1 MADVRCCY
9 PSSGM
14 SELTIS
20 IIIPVAN
27 EAALIRAFLIQL
39 RDRAQGA
46 ELIVVD
52 GGSTDGTAALA
63 QELADQV
70 VTGVRGRAAHMNL
83 GARCSGSEVLW
94 FLHVDSEV
102 PPRCLDH
109 IRLSLS
115 DSRVSGGY
123 FHVRLPRRG
132 WIYRFQD
139 TYGFYVG
146 RLLRMRCGDHG
157 IFCRRDLFFSLG
169 GYPDVPLMED
179 AGFVRRLYRA
189 GCVPALS
196 PRILTSLRRIDQIGA
211 YRYTAACVLIVV
223 LYCFGIS
230 ETFLARL
237 YSRMV
242 PSREALSENP
252 KRLTRMEECK

>member
-1 MADVRCCY
+1 
-9 PSSGM
+9 M
-14 SELTIS
+14 SESTIS

-27 EAALIRAFLIQL
+27 EAALIRAFLLHL
-39 RDRAQGA
+39 RDRAPGA
-46 ELIVVD
+46 ELVVVD
-52 GGSTDGTAALA
+52 GGSTDGTAVLA
-63 QELADQV
+63 QELADHV
-70 VTGVRGRAAHMNL
+70 VTAVRGRAAQMNT
-83 GARCSGSEVLW
+83 GARCSRGEVLW

-102 PPRCLDH
+102 PHRCLDH

-123 FHVRLPRRG
+123 FHLRLPRRG

-139 TYGFYVG
+139 TFGFYVG

-157 IFCRRDLFFSLG
+157 IFCRRDLFFALG

-179 AGFVRRLYRA
+179 VGFVRRLYRA
-189 GCVPALS
+189 GCVSALS
-196 PRILTSLRRIDQIGA
+196 PRIITSLRRIDQVGA
-211 YRYTAACVLIVV
+211 YRYTAACVLVVV

-230 ETFLARL
+230 ETLLARL

-242 PSREALSENP
+242 TSRETLSENP
-252 KRLTRMEECK
+252 QCPRRNFEAQHGPMAQEGLL